1 MKRWSHGGSPL
12 DPTSPRRACI
22 PSMRWPLWGR
32 REDGKEWGLSDGSAQ
47 RQSPRRADYLGVEPR
62 DAVGEMKASF
72 PDFAPC
78 KVTLTPGR
86 NQNVPLFV
94 QHVSRLF
101 VTPLFCLF
109 RKYGEGRF
117 STRAILSFID
127 AFVSELFKPGV
138 WFQKTES
145 AVGWSHSK

>member
-1 MKRWSHGGSPL
+1 
-12 DPTSPRRACI
+12 
-22 PSMRWPLWGR
+22 MRWPPCDR
-32 REDGKEWGLSDGSAQ
+32 REHGKEWELSDGSAQ
-47 RQSPRRADYLGVEPR
+47 HQSPRRADYLGVEPR

-127 AFVSELFKPGV
+127 GFVSELFKPGV
-138 WFQKTES
+138 WFQKT
-145 AVGWSHSK
+145 VLWDGLTQSK